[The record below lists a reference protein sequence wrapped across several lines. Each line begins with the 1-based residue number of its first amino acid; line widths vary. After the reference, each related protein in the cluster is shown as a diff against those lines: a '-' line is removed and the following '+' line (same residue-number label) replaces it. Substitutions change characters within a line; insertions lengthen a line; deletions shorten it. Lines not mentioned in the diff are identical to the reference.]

1 MHRGGRNR
9 WSEQRTSPWR
19 QCPARGYRAWRP
31 SPFDHVLSD
40 TRLRQFKPELEKFAV
55 DAWRSPKRVLDAHS
69 PDERAQ
75 FSIDLRSPSPWAR
88 LPTPVAAKAGPMP
101 THERLGPDDRED
113 LQDRWRPSIQLD
125 EEPAIIVREPDATMQ
140 LTPQNNQLMS
150 ERRILCFKSALRLER
165 RSQDGQNET
174 E

>member
-1 MHRGGRNR
+1 MVGTTNKSMAAMSGAWLRRKVRHPELGGHRRL
-9 WSEQRTSPWR
+9 TMYL
-19 QCPARGYRAWRP
+19 A
-31 SPFDHVLSD
+31 
-40 TRLRQFKPELEKFAV
+40 RLRQFKPELEKFAV